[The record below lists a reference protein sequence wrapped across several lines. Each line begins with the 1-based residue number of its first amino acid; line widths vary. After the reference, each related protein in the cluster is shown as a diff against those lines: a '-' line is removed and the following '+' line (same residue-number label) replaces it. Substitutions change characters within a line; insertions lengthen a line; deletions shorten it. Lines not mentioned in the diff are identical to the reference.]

1 MGRTFWK
8 GAAGWWEL
16 EIVRQVEIKMR
27 KKWHGVGWTGERIL
41 WFNSTKLHAGVRTP
55 EEKEQS
61 DDAKE
66 KEESCHQL
74 GRSIGSSLHLWCW
87 DVFEIVAGF
96 GADGV
101 ASQPA
106 HPPSVKWWDRRLVK

>member
-61 DDAKE
+61 DDAK
-66 KEESCHQL
+66 KRRRFVINLEEALGAACISGVGMFSKLWQDLARMAWRANLRTHQARN
-74 GRSIGSSLHLWCW
+74 GG
-87 DVFEIVAGF
+87 IVG
-96 GADGV
+96 
-101 ASQPA
+101 
-106 HPPSVKWWDRRLVK
+106 W